1 MAIGNVEAGTTKI
14 LTASG
19 VVKAEQGYLL
29 GVIVSSSSS
38 LTIKLWDNAT
48 AGSGTVLVDTT
59 AAITAPTFLRLPVAF
74 SAGCYATLGGTGSAA
89 FVYA

>member
-1 MAIGNVEAGTTKI
+1 MTASIIPAGSTKI

-19 VVKAEQGYLL
+19 VVKADQGVLL

-38 LTIKLWDNAT
+38 LTIKLWDSAT
-48 AGSGTVLVDTT
+48 AASGTVLVDTT
-59 AAITAPTFLRLPVAF
+59 AAITAPTYIPLPVAF
-74 SAGCYATLGGTGSAA
+74 SNGCYATLGGTGSAA